1 MPHPDFH
8 FDLHCHSRAS
18 DGTLTPSEVVER
30 AVAQQVDVLA
40 LTDHDTLQGLDE
52 ARQSATTTGLK
63 LIAGVEISV
72 TWNKSTVHVV
82 GLGFDSHNAVLQAG
96 LLTNRAGR
104 DERARRMGEALARLG
119 ILGAY
124 EGARERAGNK
134 ELISRTHFGR
144 FLVDQGV
151 CTNMKSVFKRF
162 LVKGKPG
169 YVEHQW
175 ATLSQSI
182 EWIRAAGGQAV
193 LAHPGRYQMGREKL
207 RLLIDD
213 FKTLGGAALEVVSG
227 SHTAEQ
233 TPQMAALAVEY
244 GLLASA
250 GSDFHSPGEGGRE
263 LGRMQAMPVNCTPIW
278 HDWKDLP

>member
-1 MPHPDFH
+1 MTVY
-8 FDLHCHSRAS
+8 DLHCHSSAS
-18 DGTLTPSEVVER
+18 DGTLTPGALVER
-30 AVAQQVDVLA
+30 AVGCQVGVLA
-40 LTDHDTLQGLDE
+40 LTDHDTLQGYAE
-52 ARQSATTTGLK
+52 ARAAAQAHGLD
-63 LIAGVEISV
+63 LVSGVEISV

-82 GLGFDSHNAVLQAG
+82 GLRLDPDNAVLQAG
-96 LLTNRAGR
+96 LLANRTGR

-119 ILGAY
+119 IAGAY

-175 ATLSQSI
+175 ASLSQSI

-193 LAHPGRYQMGREKL
+193 LAHPGRYTMGREKL

-213 FKTLGGAALEVVSG
+213 FKTLGGVALEVVSG

-233 TPQMAALAVEY
+233 TPQMAALAIEY

-263 LGRMQAMPVNCTPIW
+263 LGRMQAMPADCTPIW
-278 HDWKDLP
+278 QDWQGKAQ